1 MIRVDVVYALI
12 YKEDEKK
19 VLMVNNKGGSW
30 SLPGGAVKRGE
41 TLEKAVIREVKEE
54 TNLNIEV
61 GEIVAINEA
70 MVKEKGHHA
79 IFFTFNA
86 KIIDGEISVVNKD
99 EIIEIEWV
107 NVERANELMPYYPE
121 GVESLLEA
129 SSPYTFQG

>member
-19 VLMVNNKGGSW
+19 VLKVNNKGGSW

-54 TNLNIEV
+54 TSLNIEV